1 MVAPTLHSPF
11 LHYEVLGPRAEL
23 DTWLGTLQDA
33 GVCHLA
39 DALHDLEGEAGI
51 GRPELRA
58 EEVHG
63 TLIQSEAARALRGV
77 ARVLPPT
84 PRVEG
89 SERRPAWIVG
99 PGGMGERDA
108 LRLKDEARRIATSLH
123 GVLESV
129 RAAEASVDRLDA
141 AAAAV
146 EALAHDGAP
155 IEEPILVLR
164 LSGERARHRRLKKRI
179 EKLGLKVLTGRG
191 DRVRVLV
198 VLGAS
203 GSQRGSVHD
212 EAAAFG
218 ADAHALP
225 AEATGLSH
233 GAARTKLADLLAA
246 ARRVEGEARA
256 ALTARVSEHGIRGR
270 FLLDSLEDAEART
283 AARRHL
289 ASTEHVAAARVYV
302 RPEDEPR
309 LREHV
314 RAAHGEVVVMRP
326 LAEADD
332 APTLP
337 RRIAAAPFAALR
349 GLHATRFGDIAP
361 SAVLALLAPIAVGLT
376 WGDLIGGVLLL
387 LAGGLLGWRAGP
399 GSPRRDTALLAQVAG
414 FAAMLVGALAGRA
427 FGPAGAAWFGD
438 AWGIAAA
445 SGRFVPEGFAGIV
458 LILGV
463 GAAALAL
470 WGGLL
475 ALRAWG
481 RGRTA
486 RAGALVQTSLVY
498 AAILGLAAAAMPAGH
513 AVRPLAWLVLPAV
526 ALLFVFGGPR
536 RVIVRLGLELVGVLR
551 LVAVGGLAILVCN
564 AVFASWL
571 SPGVV
576 SLVAGS
582 LALLVAALAVVADP
596 AHMAMGV
603 PYDLS
608 LGGRRLGQPFVPF
621 RRRTREDALREGG
634 SSGAGARVPGE
645 TEVAA

>member
-1 MVAPTLHSPF
+1 MVAPSLQSPF

-23 DTWLGTLQDA
+23 DAWLGTLQDA

-39 DALHDLEGEAGI
+39 DALRELEGEAGI

-58 EEVHG
+58 EELHG
-63 TLIQSEAARALRGV
+63 NLIQSEAARALRGV

-84 PRVEG
+84 PRVAG
-89 SERRPAWIVG
+89 TERRPSWTLG
-99 PGGMGERDA
+99 PGGLGEREA
-108 LRLKDEARRIATSLH
+108 LTLKDEARAIASGLH
-123 GVLESV
+123 GALEAV
-129 RAAEASVDRLDA
+129 RGAEAAVDRLDA

-146 EALAHDGAP
+146 EALAQEGSPVEGA
-155 IEEPILVLR
+155 LVLR
-164 LSGERARHRRLKKRI
+164 LSGDRRRQRRLQKRL
-179 EKLGLKVLTGRG
+179 EKLGLTVLARG
-191 DRVRVLV
+191 GERTRVLV
-198 VLGAS
+198 LPAVE
-203 GSQRGSVHD
+203 GSLRGRAHD

-218 ADAHALP
+218 ADAETLP
-225 AEATGLSH
+225 AELAGLSH
-233 GAARTKLADLLAA
+233 AASGAKLADLLAA
-246 ARRVEGEARA
+246 ARREEGEARA
-256 ALTARVSEHGIRGR
+256 ALNARVSECGTRGR

-314 RAAHGEVVVMRP
+314 RGVHGDVVVLRP

-337 RRIAAAPFAALR
+337 RRIADAPFAALR

-361 SAVLALLAPIAVGLT
+361 SAILALLAPIAVGLA

-399 GSPRRDTALLAQVAG
+399 GSPRRDTALLSQLAG
-414 FAAMLVGALAGRA
+414 FVAMLVGALGGRA
-427 FGPAGAAWFGD
+427 FGPAGEAWFGD
-438 AWGIAAA
+438 AWGVL
-445 SGRFVPEGFAGIV
+445 SPVGRFVPAGFTGV
-458 LILGV
+458 LYVLGL
-463 GAAALAL
+463 GSGALAL
-470 WGGLL
+470 WGGVL

-481 RGRTA
+481 RGRSA
-486 RAGALVQTSLVY
+486 RSGALLQAALVY
-498 AAILGLAAAAMPAGH
+498 TAILGLAAAAMPSGH
-513 AVRPLAWLVLPAV
+513 ALRPFGWLVLPAV
-526 ALLFVFGGPR
+526 GLLFVFGGPR
-536 RVIVRLGLELVGVLR
+536 RVLVRLGLELVGVLR
-551 LVAVGGLAILVCN
+551 LVAVGGLAILVCD

-571 SPGVV
+571 EPGPV
-576 SLVAGS
+576 SLVAGA

-608 LGGRRLGQPFVPF
+608 LGGRRLGRPFVPF
-621 RRRTREDALREGG
+621 RRRLREDD
-634 SSGAGARVPGE
+634 SSSEAPIRAAGR
-645 TEVAA
+645 EVAA

>member
-39 DALHDLEGEAGI
+39 DALHELEGEAGI

-84 PRVEG
+84 PRIAG
-89 SERRPAWIVG
+89 SEKRPAWVVG

-108 LRLKDEARRIATSLH
+108 LTLKDEARSIASDLH
-123 GVLESV
+123 GALERV
-129 RAAEASVDRLDA
+129 QVAEGAVTRLTA
-141 AAAAV
+141 AAAAL
-146 EALAHDGAP
+146 EALAQGGAAVDD
-155 IEEPILVLR
+155 VLIVR
-164 LSGERARHRRLKKRI
+164 LPRESGRRHRRLRRRLEKRDL
-179 EKLGLKVLTGRG
+179 KLLRARTERSL
-191 DRVRVLV
+191 VLV
-198 VLGAS
+198 VVPS
-203 GSQRGSVHD
+203 DGSTPPRGVHD
-212 EAAAFG
+212 EAATFG
-218 ADAHALP
+218 ADTEP
-225 AEATGLSH
+225 MPDGVPGSSH
-233 GAARTKLADLLAA
+233 TAARALLADQLEA

-256 ALTARVSEHGIRGR
+256 SLTAKVSEVGSRGR

-283 AARRHL
+283 NARRHL

-314 RAAHGEVVVMRP
+314 RHAHGEVVVLRP

-332 APTLP
+332 APTMP
-337 RRIAAAPFAALR
+337 RRIATAPFAALR
-349 GLHATRFGDIAP
+349 GLVAGRYGDIAP
-361 SAVLALLAPIAVGLT
+361 SSVLALLAPLAVGLA

-387 LAGGLLGWRAGP
+387 LAGGLLGWRAAS
-399 GSPRRDTALLAQVAG
+399 GSPRRDTALLAQIAG
-414 FAAMLVGALAGRA
+414 FVAMVIGVLAGRA
-427 FGPAGAAWFGD
+427 FGPAGEAWFGD
-438 AWGIAAA
+438 TWSVVAGA
-445 SGRFVPEGFAGIV
+445 GRLVPEGFAGVCLV
-458 LILGV
+458 LGIGAGV
-463 GAAALAL
+463 LAL
-470 WGGLL
+470 LGAML
-475 ALRAWG
+475 AVRAWG
-481 RGRTA
+481 RKRTA
-486 RAGALVQTSLVY
+486 RAGALTQTALVY
-498 AAILGLAAAAMPAGH
+498 ATILGLAGSAAPAGH
-513 AVRPLAWLVLPAV
+513 TMRSFLWLVPPAV
-526 ALLFVFGGPR
+526 ALLFAFGGPR

-564 AVFASWL
+564 AVFAAWL
-571 SPGVV
+571 EPGALSIVV
-576 SLVAGS
+576 GG

-608 LGGRRLGQPFVPF
+608 LGGRRLGRPFEPF
-621 RRRTREDALREGG
+621 QRRARG
-634 SSGAGARVPGE
+634 SSDA
-645 TEVAA
+645 EVTA